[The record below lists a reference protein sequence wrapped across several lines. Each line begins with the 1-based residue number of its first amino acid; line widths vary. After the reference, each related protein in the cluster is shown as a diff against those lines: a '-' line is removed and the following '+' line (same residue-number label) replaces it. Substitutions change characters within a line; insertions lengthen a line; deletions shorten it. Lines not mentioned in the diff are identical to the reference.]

1 MPRQTI
7 QTVEGGDLIAFR
19 QRRVVEDRIDKIIDL
34 SMKGHDGLADVDQ
47 FCGSFADSMNTE
59 QMPGVPVKQQFEY
72 TGFVTDQLSPGDFLI
87 TCDADS
93 IGHLCLFELFLVPTH
108 YGDFRNGID
117 AVGKERGVGTVW
129 MAEGVAGGVATLL
142 H

>member
-1 MPRQTI
+1 MYDSTLRTRNLSGQYTTLYVWSPMPQQTI

-19 QRRVVEDRIDKIIDL
+19 QRRVIEDRVDKIIDL

-72 TGFVTDQLSPGDFLI
+72 TGFVTDQLSTGDFLI
-87 TCDADS
+87 TC
-93 IGHLCLFELFLVPTH
+93 
-108 YGDFRNGID
+108 
-117 AVGKERGVGTVW
+117 
-129 MAEGVAGGVATLL
+129 
-142 H
+142 